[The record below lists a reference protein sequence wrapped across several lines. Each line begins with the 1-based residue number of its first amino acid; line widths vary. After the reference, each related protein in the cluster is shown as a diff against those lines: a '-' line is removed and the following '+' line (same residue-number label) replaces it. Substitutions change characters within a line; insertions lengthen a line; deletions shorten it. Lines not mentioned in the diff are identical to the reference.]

1 MSRAI
6 VYPRMEVLQSLYELT
21 ADITPN
27 RFITTR
33 PNAVGEQMDEFLLIR
48 LPQRITEP
56 GDTYQLTT
64 GQIAVFARDIQ
75 GTDGK
80 GNTISGLENS
90 PMLELMQDAVCSLFP
105 IRSNLYLATRPI
117 LLPGGSD
124 GAGFHSLI
132 IQFSI
137 RIHKDFDIHPKEKLT
152 I

>member
-1 MSRAI
+1 MSSAI

-33 PNAVGEQMDEFLLIR
+33 PNAVGEQMEEFLLIR

-64 GQIAVFARDIQ
+64 GQIAVFARDVQ
-75 GTDGK
+75 G
-80 GNTISGLENS
+80 GLENS
-90 PMLELMQDAVCSLFP
+90 LMLELMQDAVCSLFP
-105 IRSNLYLATRPI
+105 IRTDLYLATRPI

-137 RIHKDFDIHPKEKLT
+137 RIHKDFDIHPTESLT
-152 I
+152 L